1 MSYVDLDKG
10 GRIPQ
15 NVRTNLGPTI
25 GWKITDSPVDI
36 EFIMDGGGGTIAL
49 GTKPSLIMADWLIVN
64 NWTILSPTVG
74 SIVIDVWSIPLDTYL
89 AGTLPTPADSIC
101 GSALPTLTAGV
112 AAESAVLTGWDTQI
126 NQNDVLT
133 FHVNSISS
141 LISATLILR
150 CVRVLGNP

>member
-1 MSYVDLDKG
+1 MPNFGAALPYTKIQFFD
-10 GRIPQ
+10 Q
-15 NVRTNLGPTI
+15 NG
-25 GWKITDSPVDI
+25 
-36 EFIMDGGGGTIAL
+36 
-49 GTKPSLIMADWLIVN
+49 KPAAGAWVY
-64 NWTILSPTVG
+64 
-74 SIVIDVWSIPLDTYL
+74 TYL